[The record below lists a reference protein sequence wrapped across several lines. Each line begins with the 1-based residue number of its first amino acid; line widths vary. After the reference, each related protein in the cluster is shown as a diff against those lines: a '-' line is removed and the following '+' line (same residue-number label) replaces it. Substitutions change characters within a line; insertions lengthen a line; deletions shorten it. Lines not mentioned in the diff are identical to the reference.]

1 MSDRGVLTGK
11 AVPVAVKGS
20 VQVAEVVIA
29 NGESLSGTVPLG
41 AGARQLV
48 GVIVPNEWTEADLSF
63 AVNADN
69 GTGWHRLKW
78 DDAEYVVALEGIGGD
93 AISLEPSVFAGWPYV
108 RVRSGTAGTPVNQDA
123 ARTLVVMTRA
133 V

>member
-1 MSDRGVLTGK
+1 MSVLNPGVR
-11 AVPVAVKGS
+11 VVRISGS
-20 VQVAEVVIA
+20 IQVEEVVIA

-78 DDAEYVVALEGIGGD
+78 DGAEYVVALDGIGGD

-123 ARTLVVMTRA
+123 ERTLVVMTRA